1 MSASP
6 NEIALRRWMRERGWS
21 TTTVAELVLL
31 AGLFVALY
39 ARTITGLAGKWWN
52 HDQLHGFLVPL
63 ISLYLVWMVR
73 ERLRHVPTSPVAA
86 LGLPIILVAG
96 SLVVLG
102 EIGGVAT
109 LSEISLLG
117 MIVGL
122 VLLLGGTAYLRV
134 LGFPITYLAFM
145 LPILEDL
152 VAPLHWP
159 LQLITAQQGVTIL
172 QMLGFPAL
180 VEQQY
185 VVLPHITLE
194 VAGVCSGVNYLISI
208 AAIGLPLAYLALRK
222 LWSRVA
228 LILLAVAI
236 GWMANW
242 LRVVLIGVWTSWGGE
257 GLHGPFHILQGMF
270 VAWVGYVGLFVAAWG
285 LAKSESWGPDRGR
298 AINPAGMAKAL
309 SSQSFPVG
317 GRSLHE
323 LTLNDLPTDPPV
335 SVHAEPSSPRAW
347 HRAWWLAMLSLAG
360 FLVIV
365 FLTDRGPV
373 NLKRDF
379 AQFPRSIGDW
389 VGTEADLQT
398 AVFRIEGADQELLR
412 NYRNHR
418 GRRVQLYVAYLTSQR
433 QGKEIINYVTARLHE
448 QANDVTIPVDSGRVV
463 KANRGRLG
471 DRANERRTL
480 FWYDVSS
487 QIHASRYRA
496 KLATLWDGLRR
507 GRTNGAFVLL
517 AGNPFDGDTVVLER
531 EEEAFARVLI
541 PILQQHIP

>member
-1 MSASP
+1 M
-6 NEIALRRWMRERGWS
+6 
-21 TTTVAELVLL
+21 
-31 AGLFVALY
+31 
-39 ARTITGLAGKWWN
+39 
-52 HDQLHGFLVPL
+52 
-63 ISLYLVWMVR
+63 
-73 ERLRHVPTSPVAA
+73 
-86 LGLPIILVAG
+86 
-96 SLVVLG
+96 LG

-270 VAWVGYVGLFVAAWG
+270 VAWVGWCSL
-285 LAKSESWGPDRGR
+285 LPRGVSR
-298 AINPAGMAKAL
+298 NPSPGVPTGDAPL
-309 SSQSFPVG
+309 IRRVWQRLCHPNRSQSAGARYMNSRSMIFPQTRLYLSMPSRHRLARGIVLG
-317 GRSLHE
+317 GSLC
-323 LTLNDLPTDPPV
+323 
-335 SVHAEPSSPRAW
+335 SASP
-347 HRAWWLAMLSLAG
+347 
-360 FLVIV
+360 
-365 FLTDRGPV
+365 
-373 NLKRDF
+373 DF
-379 AQFPRSIGDW
+379 W
-389 VGTEADLQT
+389 
-398 AVFRIEGADQELLR
+398 
-412 NYRNHR
+412 
-418 GRRVQLYVAYLTSQR
+418 
-433 QGKEIINYVTARLHE
+433 
-448 QANDVTIPVDSGRVV
+448 
-463 KANRGRLG
+463 
-471 DRANERRTL
+471 
-480 FWYDVSS
+480 
-487 QIHASRYRA
+487 
-496 KLATLWDGLRR
+496 
-507 GRTNGAFVLL
+507 
-517 AGNPFDGDTVVLER
+517 
-531 EEEAFARVLI
+531 
-541 PILQQHIP
+541 

>member
-1 MSASP
+1 
-6 NEIALRRWMRERGWS
+6 
-21 TTTVAELVLL
+21 
-31 AGLFVALY
+31 
-39 ARTITGLAGKWWN
+39 
-52 HDQLHGFLVPL
+52 
-63 ISLYLVWMVR
+63 
-73 ERLRHVPTSPVAA
+73 
-86 LGLPIILVAG
+86 
-96 SLVVLG
+96 
-102 EIGGVAT
+102 
-109 LSEISLLG
+109 
-117 MIVGL
+117 
-122 VLLLGGTAYLRV
+122 
-134 LGFPITYLAFM
+134 
-145 LPILEDL
+145 
-152 VAPLHWP
+152 
-159 LQLITAQQGVTIL
+159 
-172 QMLGFPAL
+172 
-180 VEQQY
+180 
-185 VVLPHITLE
+185 
-194 VAGVCSGVNYLISI
+194 
-208 AAIGLPLAYLALRK
+208 
-222 LWSRVA
+222 
-228 LILLAVAI
+228 
-236 GWMANW
+236 
-242 LRVVLIGVWTSWGGE
+242 
-257 GLHGPFHILQGMF
+257 
-270 VAWVGYVGLFVAAWG
+270 
-285 LAKSESWGPDRGR
+285 
-298 AINPAGMAKAL
+298 
-309 SSQSFPVG
+309 
-317 GRSLHE
+317 
-323 LTLNDLPTDPPV
+323 
-335 SVHAEPSSPRAW
+335 
-347 HRAWWLAMLSLAG
+347 MLSLAG

-517 AGNPFDGDTVVLER
+517 AGNPFDGDTAVLEW